1 MRRALFAVAMFA
13 VSPVLA
19 AEEPKAETA
28 PPVQYAPDPDL
39 EHPAYTY
46 RICLD
51 LSGTQP
57 DKAIELAGKWVG
69 LGGGEA
75 AKHCQALALVGL
87 KEYGEGATRLEELA
101 ASSKQTA
108 TIRANMLAQA
118 AQAWMLTDEFSR
130 AYAAQTTA
138 LKIIPQGTHQHI
150 EILLDRAGTLA
161 ETGRYDEAITDVNAA
176 LRIEP
181 SNPDAI
187 AFRASAHRM
196 QGELDDALLD
206 AESALAINPML
217 VTALLERGNI
227 YRIQKK
233 LPEARRDWLRVLEID
248 PNSAMADAARTNIE
262 RMDVDPHASVK
273 D

>member
-1 MRRALFAVAMFA
+1 MKRVVFAAVMLASWPAVAADDPKPDPA
-13 VSPVLA
+13 VH
-19 AEEPKAETA
+19 
-28 PPVQYAPDPDL
+28 YAPDPDL

-46 RICLD
+46 QTCLD
-51 LSGTQP
+51 LTRKRP
-57 DKAIELAGKWVG
+57 DKAIELAGKWIG

-101 ASSKQTA
+101 SASKQTA

-118 AQAWMLTDEFSR
+118 AQAWLLTDEFSR

-138 LKIIPQGTHQHI
+138 LKIIPQGTRQHV

-176 LRIEP
+176 LRVEP
-181 SNPDAI
+181 ANVDAI

-196 QGELDDALLD
+196 QGDLDEALAD
-206 AESALAINPML
+206 AEAALALNPTT

-227 YRIQKK
+227 LRIQKK
-233 LPEARRDWLRVLEID
+233 LPEARRDWLRVLELD
-248 PNSAMADAARTNIE
+248 PDSAMGDAARTNIE
-262 RMDVDPHASVK
+262 RMDVDPHASVR